1 MGSGDEEE
9 PGRAERPWLP
19 PGALSQRAAGPAVSR
34 LHGEVRRDRRGRP
47 AVRRRGARPA
57 AQPSRPAAQPSAGR
71 DRQARQPPAA
81 PPDGAAEPLLGLRPR
96 RGHARCRAPGAH
108 RRQPDARALLQEGE
122 GHQFPRH
129 RGVAADRQF
138 GLDARPADH
147 GGGDERR
154 HPGPHARALR
164 RQGRDPGLHH
174 PRLEGRPEP
183 RAVARRRQAG
193 QSRAAST
200 TCATSSTSRP
210 TRRGGGRARTSA

>member
-19 PGALSQRAAGPAVSR
+19 PGALLQRAAGPAVSR

-57 AQPSRPAAQPSAGR
+57 AQPSRPAARASAGR

-81 PPDGAAEPLLGLRPR
+81 PADGAAEPRLGLRPR
-96 RGHARCRAPGAH
+96 RGHARRRAPGPR
-108 RRQPDARALLQEGE
+108 RRQPDACRSPSRRRRRPI
-122 GHQFPRH
+122 PRH
-129 RGVAADRQF
+129 GRDAADRQF
-138 GLDARPADH
+138 RLDARPADH
-147 GGGDERR
+147 GRGDERR

-183 RAVARRRQAG
+183 RALDRRRQAG

-200 TCATSSTSRP
+200 ICATSSTSRP
-210 TRRGGGRARTSA
+210 TRRGGARARTSA